1 MSVVERWKR
10 RRRERAITRLTD
22 RIARVQGELEVL
34 AAQVASLADDADHA
48 ATDAVVRPAG
58 PNDREAA
65 RATAA
70 HDNHQRLLAEH
81 RAELVSLRQRR
92 DHLLEQL

>member
-1 MSVVERWKR
+1 MDRI
-10 RRRERAITRLTD
+10 RRE
-22 RIARVQGELEVL
+22 VELL
-34 AAQVASLADDADHA
+34 AAQAGSLADDADHA

-70 HDNHQRLLAEH
+70 HDNHQRLLADH
-81 RAELVSLRQRR
+81 RAELVALRQRR
-92 DHLLEQL
+92 DQLLEEL